1 MVNPFDSK
9 ANPDH
14 LSIRSPQEPSHHGS
28 IFNIGNTPA
37 VKGSKKSYNQ
47 WPNEGEQT
55 IQWAPIPPSIT
66 SAVSKSAATAT
77 SSNQQQA
84 SPAASSS
91 ESQPSAQPRPSS
103 NAAVILDNQQQQQ
116 PSQAA
121 FSFFPKTT
129 AQQPRSIFSQAQ
141 QPQPASSIFAQAQQQ
156 QPASSIFSQAQ
167 QPQPASSIF
176 AQAQQQ
182 QPASSIF
189 AQAQQQQ
196 PASSIFSQSQQP
208 QPASSIFAQAQQ
220 QQPASSI
227 FTQGQEQA
235 QLPQSQSSAESIFAQ
250 FGRNL
255 PQPPTQS
262 QQQDSGDF
270 FARFSKDLNDKPLA
284 QQSNMFTQGQQ
295 QPQAQQSQQPAG
307 NPFAQNQQQ
316 HTQSQDEPPSQ
327 PNPIAQD
334 NNPFAESIKSFLDS
348 QPPPKPISEMFAHI
362 NQPKSLAPA
371 QTQEHEASTSP
382 NDYSMMS
389 TSPDNASQSQ
399 PFAFMNQMQ
408 PSPTKGATAPGQGG
422 SLFDRITLRDTQSTA
437 QPASIFT
444 QNNAIQASTSTSG
457 GSGSFFDRIS
467 QANTESNTP
476 AASIFMQANATQ
488 ANTSASGQGG
498 SLFDRITQR
507 DTQSTAQPASV
518 FAQNN
523 ATQAST
529 TTSGGIGDAQS
540 PTKNII
546 DNIKV
551 PPTSQSSDPPSQSAF
566 SPVKIPDFGNQFS
579 SSPSTA
585 QGSNSSNGEAPVGR
599 REYGTPPAAPEDFAD
614 QEMRQ
619 LTTAWRLKALDKYV
633 MHKTLR
639 DIASANNATIADLY
653 LVLGFFEKRKQ
664 AIIAANGGPVPSLAG
679 SKRKAADEQP
689 IDEVQEK
696 KSRPE
701 GSANFAPPAPTNSA
715 AATSTYSAPP
725 TLMNGTGP
733 SQPSSTYQSPAQQ
746 FERINGKRKADKDL
760 AREPDNGKKARSTN
774 EVSYPSLSS
783 ISPGSE
789 TSSMFKNILD
799 SKKQETKVNGLN
811 GAKAPPNAPPQQT
824 MWWSERQKLNA
835 SNQTSSEASTPV
847 ASNKAAAE
855 ALKAEALKA
864 AASTQTF
871 SETPKPPAFLM
882 PATSSQTAAAAA
894 KAPALE
900 MPKFGAPGNFA
911 EALRK
916 KSAEDAKKKRKA
928 EEFDSDEDDEEEWER
943 MDAERERAKKQKLEG
958 EQKGERS
965 VLIDGK
971 FVFTSNNKEAVA
983 AATPTKPSDNAK
995 ADADAT
1001 LTKANDNEEAAADA
1015 IIKKS
1020 TNSYDSVLNQPKS
1033 SLPNGTNIFGT
1044 NIFGHLSGSEFGAE
1058 GSMIGDADTDDE
1070 GEDEGH
1076 DEYDDEEGG
1085 DEEEHDQTE
1094 GPKSSTN
1101 PFDSRLLRS
1110 ASPSKPSEKPNSGE
1124 LFDRISR
1131 DDNGNVI
1138 REIPKS
1144 DGKPASQPSSVFSQ
1158 AASTGPSTNPFIA
1171 VNASTA
1177 SKDKPKAPF
1186 GTLHLPADFKVSLAA
1201 KDAENARGDHTWKA
1215 DSPIK
1220 FGGSGSPPSVN
1231 VTSPSPTKPPFT
1243 GLFGA
1248 PKTNTATEMPTKPT
1262 SPLFSM
1268 TPTKTP
1274 SVGLGFGFTPS
1285 NPATKALAAPSNNAS
1300 GASSRATSPG
1310 ATTGESANESTA
1322 DAEDDNAPRDE
1333 QIDLTAGGQGEED
1346 EDLVFVV
1353 KGRAM
1358 VFNLSS
1364 KVWDTIGLGF
1374 LRVLKNR
1381 DTGKTRMVMRTD
1393 PSGKIILNASLS
1405 SHFKYTS
1412 SQKQQVRIPFANAE
1426 GKIEGWTLKVGK
1438 DGDAKALSKILEE
1451 NKSN

>member
-14 LSIRSPQEPSHHGS
+14 LPIRSPQESSYHGS
-28 IFNIGNTPA
+28 IFNIGNAPA
-37 VKGSKKSYNQ
+37 VGGSKKSYDQ
-47 WPNEGEQT
+47 WPNEGEKAAP
-55 IQWAPIPPSIT
+55 QWAPIPASIT
-66 SAVSKSAATAT
+66 SAMSKSAATAT

-91 ESQPSAQPRPSS
+91 DSQSSAQPQPSS
-103 NAAVILDNQQQQQ
+103 NTAAMSGNQQQQ
-116 PSQAA
+116 PSQAG

-129 AQQPRSIFSQAQ
+129 AQQPSSMFSQAQ
-141 QPQPASSIFAQAQQQ
+141 QQ
-156 QPASSIFSQAQ
+156 
-167 QPQPASSIF
+167 QPASSIF

-196 PASSIFSQSQQP
+196 PASSIFT
-208 QPASSIFAQAQQ
+208 QAQE
-220 QQPASSI
+220 QP
-227 FTQGQEQA
+227 
-235 QLPQSQSSAESIFAQ
+235 QLPQSQSPAESIFAQ
-250 FGRNL
+250 FGRNP

-262 QQQDSGDF
+262 QQQDLGDF
-270 FARFSKDLNDKPLA
+270 FARFSKDLNDKPPA

-307 NPFAQNQQQ
+307 NAFAQNQQQ

-334 NNPFAESIKSFLDS
+334 NNPFAASIKSFLDS

-362 NQPKSLAPA
+362 NQPKSLAPE
-371 QTQEHEASTSP
+371 QTQEPEASTSP

-389 TSPDNASQSQ
+389 TSPDNAPQSQ
-399 PFAFMNQMQ
+399 PFVFMNQMQ
-408 PSPTKGATAPGQGG
+408 PSPTKGATAPDQGG
-422 SLFDRITLRDTQSTA
+422 SLFDRITPRDTQSTA

-444 QNNAIQASTSTSG
+444 QNNATQASTSTSG
-457 GSGSFFDRIS
+457 GSGGFFDRIS
-467 QANTESNTP
+467 QPNAESNTP
-476 AASIFMQANATQ
+476 ATSIFTQADATQ

-518 FAQNN
+518 FAQKN

-529 TTSGGIGDAQS
+529 TTSGGIDDAQS
-540 PTKNII
+540 PTKNVI

-551 PPTSQSSDPPSQSAF
+551 PPTSPSSDPPSQSGF
-566 SPVKIPDFGNQFS
+566 SPVKISDFGNQLS

-585 QGSNSSNGEAPVGR
+585 QGYNSSNGKAPVGR
-599 REYGTPPAAPEDFAD
+599 REYGTPPAAPEDFTD
-614 QEMRQ
+614 EEKRQ

-639 DIASANNATIADLY
+639 DIASANNATVADLY
-653 LVLGFFEKRKQ
+653 LVLGCFENRKQ

-689 IDEVQEK
+689 IGEVQEK
-696 KSRPE
+696 KSRTE

-715 AATSTYSAPP
+715 AATSTNSAPP
-725 TLMNGTGP
+725 TLTNGTGP
-733 SQPSSTYQSPAQQ
+733 SQPSSTYESPAQQ
-746 FERINGKRKADKDL
+746 FERINAKRKADKDL
-760 AREPDNGKKARSTN
+760 AREPDNGKKARSTD

-783 ISPGSE
+783 TSPGSE

-811 GAKAPPNAPPQQT
+811 GANASPNAPPQQT

-835 SNQTSSEASTPV
+835 SNQTSSEASTPA
-847 ASNKAAAE
+847 ASNKAA
-855 ALKAEALKA
+855 AEALKA

-882 PATSSQTAAAAA
+882 PATSSQTAAAAP

-928 EEFDSDEDDEEEWER
+928 EEFDSDEDDEEVWER

-971 FVFTSNNKEAVA
+971 FVFTSDNKEAVA
-983 AATPTKPSDNAK
+983 AATPTRPSNNAK

-1001 LTKANDNEEAAADA
+1001 LTKADDSEEAAADA
-1015 IIKKS
+1015 ILKKS
-1020 TNSYDSVLNQPKS
+1020 TNSYDSVLSQPKS

-1044 NIFGHLSGSEFGAE
+1044 NIFGHLSGSESGAE
-1058 GSMIGDADTDDE
+1058 GSKIGDADADDE

-1110 ASPSKPSEKPNSGE
+1110 ASPSKPSEKPNSGG

-1131 DDNGNVI
+1131 DDNGNVM
-1138 REIPKS
+1138 REIPKP
-1144 DGKPASQPSSVFSQ
+1144 DGKPASQPSSIFSQ

-1177 SKDKPKAPF
+1177 SKVKPKTPF

-1248 PKTNTATEMPTKPT
+1248 PKTNTATETPTKPT

-1268 TPTKTP
+1268 TSTKTP

-1285 NPATKALAAPSNNAS
+1285 NPATKALAPPSNNAS

-1322 DAEDDNAPRDE
+1322 DAEDANAPKDE

-1358 VFNLSS
+1358 VYNLSS
-1364 KVWDTIGLGF
+1364 KVWDTKGLGF

-1405 SHFKYTS
+1405 SHFKYMS
-1412 SQKQQVRIPFANAE
+1412 SQKQQVRIPVANAE

-1438 DGDAKALSKILEE
+1438 DGDAKVLSKILEE